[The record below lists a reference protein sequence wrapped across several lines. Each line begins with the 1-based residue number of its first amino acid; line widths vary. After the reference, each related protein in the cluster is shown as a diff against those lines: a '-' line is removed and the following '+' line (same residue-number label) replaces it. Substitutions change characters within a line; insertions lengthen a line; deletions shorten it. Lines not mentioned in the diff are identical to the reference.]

1 MERAVTSRGI
11 RTVNLYDLF
20 ANVVP
25 GVYFLL
31 GLYAMVRPVPL
42 FRAAFHSDATLPVGL
57 PFLLAVIVVAFIAGQ
72 LLQIGGSAY
81 DGDHGFDDLM
91 WAIRGRDVEC
101 RYDISDIERPF
112 WDMCRS
118 RFELTGEFD
127 THDRLFKL
135 LMSFLERRGRARPLR
150 MQALYLFV
158 RGVFVAT
165 VVLLVLSYFL
175 YWGLSFELLS
185 TQATDVVR
193 SQSVLAAY
201 VFVLIPLSILTDKSR
216 RGTESDWIVYTVST
230 AYLEMIKSEQKGK
243 TRRRMNKSISE

>member
-11 RTVNLYDLF
+11 QTVNLYDLF

-31 GLYAMVRPVPL
+31 GLYAMVRPIPL
-42 FRAAFHSDATLPVGL
+42 FRAAFHSDATLPTGL
-57 PFLLAVIVVAFIAGQ
+57 SFLLIVIVVAFITGQ

-91 WAIRGRDVEC
+91 WMIRGQEVEC
-101 RYDISDIERPF
+101 RYDVSDVEYCF

-118 RFELTGEFD
+118 EFNLSLTFAAHG
-127 THDRLFKL
+127 RLFKL
-135 LMSFLERRGRARPLR
+135 LMAFLEQRGRARALR

-165 VVLLVLSYFL
+165 VLLLITTILL
-175 YWGLSFELLS
+175 YWALSSGLVSEEV
-185 TQATDVVR
+185 AEVVR
-193 SQSVLAAY
+193 STNILAGYTVLLA
-201 VFVLIPLSILTDKSR
+201 VLSFLTDRSR
-216 RGTESDWIVYTVST
+216 KETESDWIIYTVTT
-230 AYLEMIKSEQKGK
+230 AYLEMSETQ
-243 TRRRMNKSISE
+243 